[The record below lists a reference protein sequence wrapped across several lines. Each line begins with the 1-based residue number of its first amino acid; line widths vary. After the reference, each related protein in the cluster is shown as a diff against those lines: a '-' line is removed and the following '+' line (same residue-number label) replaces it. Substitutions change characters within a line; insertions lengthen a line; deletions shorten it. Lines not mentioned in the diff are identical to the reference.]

1 MPISRL
7 ASPFA
12 VSQPAN
18 QEIGVPARQPA
29 SAKRRTRCSIKR
41 NFKTGKSDSKQND
54 FLRKQDR
61 DRALSRRT
69 PVPPVSV
76 LQDST
81 VAATAG
87 SSSLS
92 DKAQTVAVICGC
104 IVAFAYSANYTNH
117 APLASA
123 LMREF
128 GFNNALAGFLTT
140 GIFLTHA
147 GMQIPGGYLVDRFGS
162 RRMLLIALLWVAA
175 GNFLMAAAGA
185 YWQLLFCKIFTG
197 MGTGVCFVGGARYIH
212 EGCRG
217 PRLNVAQGFFGGSIQ
232 LGAGFVIFAVPQI
245 YKLAGW
251 RATFLVCAGMVLVA
265 AVIWIA
271 KSPRVEFPPSAPGK
285 FHLMLLAPQ
294 LWLLGLFQ
302 MATFG
307 ISVVVG
313 SWVVVLLTKT
323 MRVPVTKAGMI
334 GSLVLLLG
342 IVSRPLGGW
351 LRQHMGIRPLFA
363 GSLLMVSLGCFLF
376 LPSAIS
382 LATALAAV
390 ILVGIGIG
398 LPYAA
403 MFSRAGKL
411 FPGRAAAAM
420 GLVNML
426 GIIMILGGAPL
437 VGHLADLTGSFKTSF
452 AVLGGF
458 TLATCA
464 LVPLLDRE
472 DPEPLAH

>member
-1 MPISRL
+1 M
-7 ASPFA
+7 
-12 VSQPAN
+12 
-18 QEIGVPARQPA
+18 G
-29 SAKRRTRCSIKR
+29 
-41 NFKTGKSDSKQND
+41 
-54 FLRKQDR
+54 
-61 DRALSRRT
+61 
-69 PVPPVSV
+69 PPVSAI
-76 LQDST
+76 QST
-81 VAATAG
+81 ITTSTGKTSPLSESAQRTAI
-87 SSSLS
+87 
-92 DKAQTVAVICGC
+92 VCGC

-117 APLASA
+117 APLAAA

-128 GFNNALAGFLTT
+128 GFNFQLAGYLTT

-162 RRMLLIALLWVAA
+162 RRMLLIALLWVAV
-175 GNFLMAAAGA
+175 GNLLMASAGA
-185 YWQLLFCKIFTG
+185 YWQLLCCKIFTG

-232 LGAGFVIFAVPQI
+232 MGAGFVIFAVPQI

-251 RATFLVCAGMVLVA
+251 RATFLVCAGMVVVA
-265 AVIWIA
+265 AIIWIA
-271 KSPRVEFPPSAPGK
+271 KSPRVEFPPAPPSK
-285 FHLMLLAPQ
+285 FHQMLLAPQ

-313 SWVVVLLTKT
+313 SWVVVLLTKVMKIPAT
-323 MRVPVTKAGMI
+323 RAGII

-342 IVSRPLGGW
+342 IVSRPLGGL
-351 LRQHMGIRPLFA
+351 LRHYMGIRPLFA
-363 GSLLMVSLGCFLF
+363 GSLVMVALGCFLF
-376 LPSAIS
+376 LPPSVS
-382 LATALAAV
+382 LASALTAVVL
-390 ILVGIGIG
+390 IGIGIG

-403 MFSRAGKL
+403 MFSRAGAL

-420 GLVNML
+420 GFVNML

-458 TLATCA
+458 SLFACAAT
-464 LVPLLDRE
+464 PLLDRE
-472 DPEPLAH
+472 DPAQRA

>member
-1 MPISRL
+1 MSVTHD
-7 ASPFA
+7 S
-12 VSQPAN
+12 
-18 QEIGVPARQPA
+18 PARNTVQALPLSEPA
-29 SAKRRTRCSIKR
+29 
-41 NFKTGKSDSKQND
+41 Q
-54 FLRKQDR
+54 L
-61 DRALSRRT
+61 
-69 PVPPVSV
+69 
-76 LQDST
+76 
-81 VAATAG
+81 VAI
-87 SSSLS
+87 
-92 DKAQTVAVICGC
+92 VCGC
-104 IVAFAYSANYTNH
+104 IVAFTYSANYTNH

-123 LMREF
+123 LMRQF
-128 GFNNALAGFLTT
+128 GFNNAHAGFLTT

-147 GMQIPGGYLVDRFGS
+147 GMQIPGGYLVDRLGS
-162 RRMLLIALLWVAA
+162 RRMLLIALLWVAL

-217 PRLNVAQGFFGGSIQ
+217 PKLNVAQGFFGGSIQ

-271 KSPRVEFPPSAPGK
+271 KSPRVEFPPAPPGK

-294 LWLLGLFQ
+294 LWLLGLLQ
-302 MATFG
+302 MSTFG

-313 SWVVVLLTKT
+313 SWVVVVLTKT
-323 MRVPVTKAGMI
+323 MNVPATRAGMI

-351 LRQHMGIRPLFA
+351 LRRHMGIRPLFV
-363 GSLLMVSLGCFLF
+363 GSLLMVAVGCFLF
-376 LPSAIS
+376 LPPSIS
-382 LATALAAV
+382 QTTALAAV
-390 ILVGIGIG
+390 VLIGIGFG

-403 MFSRAGKL
+403 MFSRAAHL

-420 GLVNML
+420 GFVNML

-452 AVLGGF
+452 SVLGGF
-458 TLATCA
+458 TLLTCA
-464 LVPLLDRE
+464 AVPFIHSE
-472 DPEPLAH
+472 EPATHLPSSGN

>member
-1 MPISRL
+1 MGP
-7 ASPFA
+7 P
-12 VSQPAN
+12 VSALQGTP
-18 QEIGVPARQPA
+18 PA
-29 SAKRRTRCSIKR
+29 SAV
-41 NFKTGKSDSKQND
+41 KTSK
-54 FLRKQDR
+54 
-61 DRALSRRT
+61 LS
-69 PVPPVSV
+69 VSA
-76 LQDST
+76 QR
-81 VAATAG
+81 VAI
-87 SSSLS
+87 L
-92 DKAQTVAVICGC
+92 CGC

-117 APLASA
+117 APLAPA

-162 RRMLLIALLWVAA
+162 RRILLIALLWVAA

-197 MGTGVCFVGGARYIH
+197 MGTGVCFVGGARYVH
-212 EGCRG
+212 EGCAG

-232 LGAGFVIFAVPQI
+232 LGAGFVIFAVPQL
-245 YKLAGW
+245 YRLAGW
-251 RATFLVCAGMVLVA
+251 RATFLISAAMVLVA

-271 KSPRVEFPPSAPGK
+271 KAPLVEFPPSPPGK
-285 FHLMLLAPQ
+285 FLAMLLAPQ

-307 ISVVVG
+307 MSVVVG
-313 SWVVVLLTKT
+313 SWVVVLLVKV
-323 MRVPVTKAGMI
+323 MKVPVTRAGMI

-342 IVSRPLGGW
+342 IVSRPLGGF
-351 LRQHMGIRPLFA
+351 LRQHIGIRPLFA
-363 GSLLMVSLGCFLF
+363 GSLVMISVGCFLL
-376 LPSAIS
+376 LPSSIS
-382 LATALAAV
+382 LITALSAV
-390 ILVGIGIG
+390 ILVGIGVGI
-398 LPYAA
+398 PYAA

-420 GLVNML
+420 GFVNML

-458 TLATCA
+458 SLAACLA
-464 LVPLLDRE
+464 VPLLDRE
-472 DPEPLAH
+472 DPAPRA